1 MFEMLNSKKFQLKTT
16 WDTLNDN
23 LNKSQDKLYNSLEK
37 DSIPKL
43 NKNTQ
48 QILEPLKDIKF
59 ISLDSSK
66 SPQENA
72 EIIETNIEELEK
84 ADKDFKKIEQ
94 NADTYNDFLRVL
106 GQPEHNFSKVY
117 EVREIID
124 ILKNLWKALQSFGE
138 DCENW
143 KKTEFSAL
151 DTKDILEKSL
161 SSPANL

>member
-37 DSIPKL
+37 VSIPKL

-48 QILEPLKDIKF
+48 QILEPLKDPKF
-59 ISLDSSK
+59 ITFDNS
-66 SPQENA
+66 QNA
-72 EIIETNIEELEK
+72 EENNIIIQSTIDELER
-84 ADKDFKKIEQ
+84 ADKEFKKIEQ
-94 NADTYNDFLRVL
+94 NAETYNDFLRVL

-124 ILKNLWKALQSFGE
+124 ILKNL
-138 DCENW
+138 
-143 KKTEFSAL
+143 
-151 DTKDILEKSL
+151 
-161 SSPANL
+161 